1 MDRMLQFRFFFVY
14 LTLYLLT
21 GCGPQPDSPLRLSP
35 FNLIPYNTRTPVYNS
50 TPTLPATD
58 TPAPSATPNL
68 YAIAAG
74 DTLSTIA
81 QRFGI
86 TLNALLAANPDIQ
99 PAQLSVG
106 QVITIPSASQ
116 NPVSGLLATPVPAD
130 LGPVSCFSSIGGLTC
145 LAPVHNPNS
154 EALENVEVQIT
165 IFGEDGQ
172 SVESQEAVLPLNIL
186 QPGQTLPASAY
197 FRGISS
203 VHSALSQLKASTLL
217 ISGDQRY
224 ILALI
229 QNLFVSIDWDGS
241 SAQVQGQ
248 VGPPEGERPAGL
260 IWLVGVAYDADGQ
273 VVGFRRWEWKGTVPA
288 GAPQPFAMIVYS
300 QGPAIDHVEMLVEA
314 RP

>member
-1 MDRMLQFRFFFVY
+1 MFQLRFFFVY
-14 LTLYLLT
+14 STLYLLT
-21 GCGPQPDSPLRLSP
+21 GCVPQPDSPLPLSP
-35 FNLIPYNTRTPVYNS
+35 LNPIPYSTRTPVYNPS
-50 TPTLPATD
+50 LTLPATD
-58 TPAPSATPNL
+58 TPAPSPTPNL

-86 TLNALLAANPDIQ
+86 SLTALLAANPGIQ
-99 PAQLSVG
+99 PAQLAVG

-116 NPVSGLLATPVPAD
+116 NPVSELLATPVPAD
-130 LGPVSCFSSIGGLTC
+130 LGPVSCFSSIGGLIC

-154 EALENVEVQIT
+154 EALENIKVQIT
-165 IFGEDGQ
+165 LFGEDGQ
-172 SVESQEAVLPLNIL
+172 PRESQEAILPLNIL
-186 QPGQTLPASAY
+186 QPGQTLPASTY
-197 FRGISS
+197 FHGIPS
-203 VHSALSQLKASTLL
+203 VHSALSQLKASTPL
-217 ISGDQRY
+217 IHGDQRY
-224 ILALI
+224 IAALI
-229 QNLFVSIDWDGS
+229 QNLFVSIDWDGG

-288 GAPQPFAMIVYS
+288 GKPQPFAMIIYS